1 MNCKNLSTNQKIALL
16 AIALYVLGA
25 AIFAL
30 LLLVP
35 TGIDLLLGWLLGAFI
50 SLACFGLL
58 VLQARVLTSGNAK
71 GIGLVMLFFSGRF
84 LLYGAGLFVAAFLT
98 YKLEIHIFNLFT
110 VFGGYFPIRLAI
122 YLFGFLDKR
131 KQSPTPQTKELK

>member
-1 MNCKNLSTNQKIALL
+1 MRLKNLSTNQKIVLL
-16 AIALYVLGA
+16 ALVIYILGA
-25 AIFAL
+25 LVFGL
-30 LLLVP
+30 LLLIP
-35 TGIDLLLGWLLGAFI
+35 TGSDLLLGWLLGAAI
-50 SLACFGLL
+50 SFACFGLL
-58 VLQARVLTSGNAK
+58 VLQAYVLTSENAK
-71 GIGLVMLFFSGRF
+71 GAGFVMLFFAGRF
-84 LLYGAGLFVAAFLT
+84 ILYGAGLFVAAFLT